1 MPTDSDTYPLL
12 YRDGASQ
19 AQRMPAALDP
29 AYVALDERSIRDL
42 LAFAQQYAQELRY
55 VDDELNESG
64 DWSAFLDGDHD
75 EMVAYLYDPEA
86 FAEDAAKKERY
97 SRPHLV
103 LFLTFLHLLQHAQT
117 QLNDFTR
124 RHLEFYYQ
132 QALRLTPR
140 QAVPDRVHV
149 LVELIGRQDQALVP
163 AGTLLQAGQDS
174 QGVDLFYTTDD
185 DLVANQATVASLK
198 SLFVEKKIIGIR
210 EIHQDPESLLDVT
223 SGADRSWEDEPSL
236 PDKAFMAM
244 MDMALGDPNP
254 GDPLPLY
261 PDGSSAGKTVDRK
274 LIEEL
279 DALLD
284 FIQDQ
289 LKMSVSVFRNVMQR
303 KRGLDG
309 ADEQWDQVNAIL
321 QKAGRIKKN
330 NDTYVLNLE
339 ESGKRDFEANL
350 DAALGPL
357 DYGGLPEVEDIYDLY
372 FQYLRRRDEGQDVQE
387 RQDIEAFIKGQYKEE
402 GKDPT
407 GLHMTDLADFET
419 MMGFIDETYLDWR
432 QLYDLLRAAGKR
444 KGQSLD
450 PMTTSDLRADDS
462 DKFDTIT
469 ARTLLGEEIPPYPS
483 ISGVTL
489 KSFDGCYDAV
499 LTLEAYFFM
508 AAEDFGFIRAI
519 QAEPEA
525 PSWEW
530 EQVYEVMEAAHR
542 QKVLAGRRA
551 ALKKERED
559 NGFEAMIKFALGH
572 PEPGDALS
580 GGKVFMDLDPTTD
593 AVYIEEELY
602 LDGVNVAFIQHAA
615 EEDWDTVYNI
625 LEQAQRR
632 KRGWEEPVVRIE
644 KWENVYV
651 AADATQ
657 VLVQSGLEDEEA
669 TARWHTFGGSG
680 EEAGMASA
688 TVGLAVVSPVLAL
701 AEGTRTIT
709 LTLGFNE
716 DHFDAAAIGETLAET
731 IPFRFFLSTE
741 KEMVEIADVT
751 VVLYDAVGAPA
762 EASSIQIT
770 EKNSD
775 EWAERRYDHAL
786 RVVLTLDAQ
795 APPIAPLPADS
806 GFRTPWPVLQLLL
819 KDIEIEGEETVTK
832 PYLAFQ
838 DLVLEH
844 VHLKVEVSGIT
855 ALTLQNDDAVLDAK
869 KPFEP
874 FGLSPVVGSSF
885 YVAHP
890 ELCAK
895 RLDTLDLD
903 IDWLAAP
910 DDLNHHYLGYK
921 DYGVAPTDQ
930 KSPVADNTSFTA
942 RLKLYDNR
950 AFFEIGDPVSLFHA
964 EAAENDTNGLKTMG
978 AAQTHTISVIL
989 GDITA
994 RYAQYAQDLQPVTDN
1009 EVLAWSRYWQFELAG
1024 LDFQHA
1030 VYPLAASAYAGKEDK
1045 DSNPLFV
1052 NPPYTPKIK
1061 RLTAG
1066 YSASVELTPG
1076 ALAGADQ
1083 LYHVEPFGYRALP
1096 ADADGQYAFLPQYE
1110 NQGELYIGLE
1120 ALAPPQNLSL
1130 LFQMAEGSAD
1140 PDLAREAVHW
1150 DYLSG
1155 DQWHSLEQGNL
1166 LADTTNG
1173 LLNSG
1178 IIRFSLEPA
1187 QPSTVLPPPWYWIR
1201 ATIAQDGQSVCD
1213 TVAIRAQAVCATFED
1228 HGNAPDHLDHLLPPE
1243 TITGLATPRPEVKAI
1258 HQPYS
1263 SVGGKGPEEAGR
1275 FYTRVSERLRH
1286 KNRALTSWDYERL
1299 ILEAFPD
1306 VYKVQ
1311 CLPVDAFDDPR
1322 LAGAIQIIVIP
1333 DIQGKLP
1340 SDPFE
1345 PKAPTDT
1352 LLEIERYLLARSSPL
1367 ARFTVKNPRYVQLKA
1382 RFAVRFRE
1390 GYNPGYY
1397 LPLLNEALQRYLSP
1411 WAYDESAEIVFG
1423 GKINANLIVNFV
1435 DERDYVDYVAGI
1447 TLYTSPDG
1455 AAFTEVPEDG
1465 DVLTVAAGAP
1475 DIILVSAR
1483 QHEID
1488 LITEEVYVEEAFI
1501 GIDYMK
1507 IELDFKVAEDPL
1519 VE

>member
-1 MPTDSDTYPLL
+1 
-12 YRDGASQ
+12 
-19 AQRMPAALDP
+19 
-29 AYVALDERSIRDL
+29 
-42 LAFAQQYAQELRY
+42 
-55 VDDELNESG
+55 
-64 DWSAFLDGDHD
+64 
-75 EMVAYLYDPEA
+75 
-86 FAEDAAKKERY
+86 
-97 SRPHLV
+97 
-103 LFLTFLHLLQHAQT
+103 
-117 QLNDFTR
+117 
-124 RHLEFYYQ
+124 
-132 QALRLTPR
+132 
-140 QAVPDRVHV
+140 
-149 LVELIGRQDQALVP
+149 
-163 AGTLLQAGQDS
+163 
-174 QGVDLFYTTDD
+174 
-185 DLVANQATVASLK
+185 
-198 SLFVEKKIIGIR
+198 
-210 EIHQDPESLLDVT
+210 
-223 SGADRSWEDEPSL
+223 
-236 PDKAFMAM
+236 MA
-244 MDMALGDPNP
+244 
-254 GDPLPLY
+254 
-261 PDGSSAGKTVDRK
+261 
-274 LIEEL
+274 
-279 DALLD
+279 
-284 FIQDQ
+284 
-289 LKMSVSVFRNVMQR
+289 
-303 KRGLDG
+303 
-309 ADEQWDQVNAIL
+309 
-321 QKAGRIKKN
+321 
-330 NDTYVLNLE
+330 
-339 ESGKRDFEANL
+339 
-350 DAALGPL
+350 
-357 DYGGLPEVEDIYDLY
+357 
-372 FQYLRRRDEGQDVQE
+372 
-387 RQDIEAFIKGQYKEE
+387 
-402 GKDPT
+402 
-407 GLHMTDLADFET
+407 
-419 MMGFIDETYLDWR
+419 
-432 QLYDLLRAAGKR
+432 
-444 KGQSLD
+444 
-450 PMTTSDLRADDS
+450 
-462 DKFDTIT
+462 
-469 ARTLLGEEIPPYPS
+469 
-483 ISGVTL
+483 
-489 KSFDGCYDAV
+489 
-499 LTLEAYFFM
+499 
-508 AAEDFGFIRAI
+508 
-519 QAEPEA
+519 
-525 PSWEW
+525 
-530 EQVYEVMEAAHR
+530 
-542 QKVLAGRRA
+542 
-551 ALKKERED
+551 
-559 NGFEAMIKFALGH
+559 
-572 PEPGDALS
+572 
-580 GGKVFMDLDPTTD
+580 
-593 AVYIEEELY
+593 
-602 LDGVNVAFIQHAA
+602 
-615 EEDWDTVYNI
+615 
-625 LEQAQRR
+625 
-632 KRGWEEPVVRIE
+632 RIE

-669 TARWHTFGGSG
+669 TDRWHTFGGSG
-680 EEAGMASA
+680 EEAGMAPA

-716 DHFDAAAIGETLAET
+716 DHFDADAIDETLAET

-741 KEMVEIADVT
+741 KEMVEIAEET
-751 VVLYDAVGAPA
+751 VVLYDAEGAAA
-762 EASSIQIT
+762 EVPSIQIT
-770 EKNSD
+770 REA
-775 EWAERRYDHAL
+775 AEGAEGSYDHAL
-786 RVVLTLDAQ
+786 RVTLTLDAQ

-819 KDIEIEGEETVTK
+819 KDIEGQKTVTK

-844 VHLKVEVSGIT
+844 VHLQVEVSGIT

-910 DDLNHHYLGYK
+910 DDLNHHYMGYK
-921 DYGVAPTDQ
+921 DYETAVIPQ
-930 KSPVADNTSFTA
+930 QSPVTDNASFKA

-950 AFFEIGDPVSLFHA
+950 AFFEIDAAVSLFHA
-964 EAAENDTNGLKTMG
+964 VPGEETTG
-978 AAQTHTISVIL
+978 AAQPHQVGVTL
-989 GDITA
+989 AQITA
-994 RYAQYAQDLQPVTDN
+994 GYAQYVQDLQPVTDN
-1009 EVLAWSRYWQFELAG
+1009 EVLAWSRYWQFELAE
-1024 LDFQHA
+1024 LDFQDA
-1030 VYPLAASAYAGKEDK
+1030 VYPFAASAYAGKTDAQGK
-1045 DSNPLFV
+1045 PSPLFV

-1061 RLTAG
+1061 RLAAH
-1066 YSASVELTPG
+1066 YSASVELDLTNG

-1083 LYHVEPFGYRALP
+1083 LYHVEPFGYRAIP

-1155 DQWHSLEQGNL
+1155 DQWHSLEEGNL

-1187 QPSTVLPPPWYWIR
+1187 QPSTVLPPEWYWIR

-1213 TVAIRAQAVCATFED
+1213 TVAIRAQAVRATFED

-1263 SVGGKGPEEAGR
+1263 SVGGKGPEEAGH

-1345 PKAPTDT
+1345 PKAPADT
-1352 LLEIERYLLARSSPL
+1352 LLEIERYLLARSAPL
-1367 ARFTVKNPRYVQLKA
+1367 ARFTVKNPRYVQLKV
-1382 RFAVRFRE
+1382 RFHVRFRE

-1397 LPLLNEALQRYLSP
+1397 RPLLNEELQRYLSP

-1435 DERDYVDYVAGI
+1435 EERDYVDYVAGI
-1447 TLYTSPDG
+1447 TLFTSPDG
-1455 AAFTEVPEDG
+1455 AAFTEVPADG
-1465 DVLTVAAGAP
+1465 DVYTVAAGAP
-1475 DIILVSAR
+1475 DVILVSAR

-1501 GIDYMK
+1501 GINYMK

-1519 VE
+1519 VEQNAT